1 MVGKIASPLAGGQMT
16 FLAAAICAA
25 LRASAAGDANSDAM
39 LAPVTVTAE
48 RRSESIQEVPL
59 SVTAIS
65 GDTLEKFGDLDFNDY
80 AHTIPNLSFGTGSD
94 FGVTNGRT
102 VTIRGI
108 TGGRYRNG
116 LATTSFYIDDTP
128 VPLALDPR
136 VLDLERIEV
145 LRGPQGT
152 LFGSSAMGGTVRV
165 ITKSAD
171 PKAISGALDVQGFD
185 INHGGAGY
193 DLSGIVNVPLVQD
206 ELALKVAAFNSYKP
220 GIYSREYGIATT
232 PGYIVPASQPRGE
245 ESHVGSNTELGGMIS
260 LTYTPSA
267 VEGLTVTPMAIFQS
281 SRGNG
286 LPLSDFTPGDL
297 VQVRPLDI
305 EESYL
310 DQWSFEGL
318 TVKYKRDFGTF
329 ISSSTWFHRETKD
342 NEDGTEAITTVYGG
356 IT

>member
-1 MVGKIASPLAGGQMT
+1 MLRNAAGLVARKEMT

-25 LRASAAGDANSDAM
+25 LRASAAGDTSNAESNTLEA
-39 LAPVTVTAE
+39 VVVTAE

-65 GDTLEKFGDLDFNDY
+65 GETLEKFGDLDFNDY

-152 LFGSSAMGGTVRV
+152 LFGSSAMGGTPILYRLPSTFRV
-165 ITKSAD
+165 L
-171 PKAISGALDVQGFD
+171 ISTM
-185 INHGGAGY
+185 
-193 DLSGIVNVPLVQD
+193 
-206 ELALKVAAFNSYKP
+206 AAP
-220 GIYSREYGIATT
+220 VMIY
-232 PGYIVPASQPRGE
+232 PA
-245 ESHVGSNTELGGMIS
+245 
-260 LTYTPSA
+260 A
-267 VEGLTVTPMAIFQS
+267 
-281 SRGNG
+281 
-286 LPLSDFTPGDL
+286 
-297 VQVRPLDI
+297 
-305 EESYL
+305 
-310 DQWSFEGL
+310 
-318 TVKYKRDFGTF
+318 
-329 ISSSTWFHRETKD
+329 STCR
-342 NEDGTEAITTVYGG
+342 
-356 IT
+356 